1 MTGRALDW
9 LLAIAGGVL
18 LTLMTLSNAVLARH
32 TDALYASWAAHAVG
46 AVVALL
52 LVPAIARR
60 GAPVRAAGARRGAP
74 VRAAGAAR
82 TPLWYYLGGIPG
94 ALVVVLSAVAVNSE
108 LALAGTI
115 ALMLTGQ
122 VVFGTAADHLG
133 LLHTPQR
140 RVTGTDLAV
149 AGCVLAGSVLIV
161 LGGA

>member
-9 LLAIAGGVL
+9 LLALAGGVL

-32 TDALYASWAAHAVG
+32 TDALYASWAAHGLG
-46 AVVALL
+46 AVVALIL
-52 LVPAIARR
+52 MLALRRRTRPPTIEGERNRRPASEKDT
-60 GAPVRAAGARRGAP
+60 
-74 VRAAGAAR
+74 
-82 TPLWYYLGGIPG
+82 TPRWYYLGGIPG

-122 VVFGTAADHLG
+122 VVFGTVADHLG
-133 LLHTPQR
+133 LLHTPRR
-140 RVTGTDLAV
+140 RVTSTDLAV

>member
-18 LTLMTLSNAVLARH
+18 LTLMTQTNAVLARH
-32 TDALYASWAAHAVG
+32 TDALYASWAAHAIG

-52 LVPAIARR
+52 LVLALGRR
-60 GAPVRAAGARRGAP
+60 RPPPMRAGRDG
-74 VRAAGAAR
+74 R
-82 TPLWYYLGGIPG
+82 TPRWYYLGGIPG

-122 VVFGTAADHLG
+122 VVFGTAADRLG
-133 LLHTPQR
+133 LLHTPRR
-140 RVTGTDLAV
+140 RVTAMDLAV

>member
-9 LLAIAGGVL
+9 LLALAGGVL
-18 LTLMTLSNAVLARH
+18 LTLMTQSNAVLAHH
-32 TDALYASWAAHAVG
+32 TDALYASWAAHGLG

-52 LVPAIARR
+52 LVLTLSRRRPAPRQ
-60 GAPVRAAGARRGAP
+60 PAGTQDEG
-74 VRAAGAAR
+74 R
-82 TPLWYYLGGIPG
+82 TPLWYRLGGIPG

-122 VVFGTAADHLG
+122 VVFGTVADHLG
-133 LLHTPQR
+133 LLHTPRR

-149 AGCVLAGSVLIV
+149 AGSVLAGSVLIV

>member
-9 LLAIAGGVL
+9 LLALAGGVL
-18 LTLMTLSNAVLARH
+18 LTLMTQSNAVLARH
-32 TDALYASWAAHAVG
+32 TDALYASWAAHGLG

-52 LVPAIARR
+52 LVLALARR
-60 GAPVRAAGARRGAP
+60 KPAPTHGAQDGGGA
-74 VRAAGAAR
+74 
-82 TPLWYYLGGIPG
+82 PLWYYLGGIPG

-122 VVFGTAADHLG
+122 MVFGTFSDHLG
-133 LLHTPQR
+133 LLHTPR
-140 RVTGTDLAV
+140 RRITATDLAG

>member
-32 TDALYASWAAHAVG
+32 TDALFASWAAHAVG
-46 AVVALL
+46 AAVALL
-52 LVPAIARR
+52 LVLAIARR
-60 GAPVRAAGARRGAP
+60 GPQPAQEHGT
-74 VRAAGAAR
+74 AR

>member
-32 TDALYASWAAHAVG
+32 TDALWASWAAHGLG
-46 AVVALL
+46 AVVALV
-52 LVPAIARR
+52 LVLTIARR
-60 GAPVRAAGARRGAP
+60 KPAPGQNTGSGART
-74 VRAAGAAR
+74 R

-94 ALVVVLSAVAVNSE
+94 ALVVILSAVAVNSE

-122 VVFGTAADHLG
+122 MVFGTAADHLG
-133 LLHTPQR
+133 LLHIPRR

>member
-18 LTLMTLSNAVLARH
+18 LTLMTQTNAVLARH
-32 TDALYASWAAHAVG
+32 TDALYASWAAHAIG

-52 LVPAIARR
+52 LVLALGRR
-60 GAPVRAAGARRGAP
+60 RPPPQTGTDSPN
-74 VRAAGAAR
+74 R
-82 TPLWYYLGGIPG
+82 TPRWYYLGGIPG

-122 VVFGTAADHLG
+122 VVFGTAADRLG
-133 LLHTPQR
+133 LLHTPRR
-140 RVTGTDLAV
+140 RVTAMDLAV